1 MRESDTENRGSRR
14 SPELYDR
21 PGKGQYERKKN
32 SRGTKAWPCETCTEP
47 WLWAGKGISWS
58 SSGAITRQHGSV
70 AALPHRLRVCRPRPS
85 KQGGSILL
93 QKAQCAAMLD
103 AACCDAHRSALSRHM
118 HRVAF
123 FGPMFSAC
131 SQSGF
136 YGSTRPETTALQ
148 YRSCILHILF
158 HWGEERNRH
167 FRTFLPAVQR
177 RLSEIA
183 DKVQSFVHKRLSK
196 SPTSGAPLLKEDSPN
211 CRQASFP
218 LSKEVL
224 LTVSTFRFIAPS
236 NLPARQSEAI
246 RNRKSRWPALS

>member
-1 MRESDTENRGSRR
+1 MGRERDSLVFFRCHN
-14 SPELYDR
+14 
-21 PGKGQYERKKN
+21 
-32 SRGTKAWPCETCTEP
+32 KATQVSCSTAPP
-47 WLWAGKGISWS
+47 P
-58 SSGAITRQHGSV
+58 SGVPATTLQ
-70 AALPHRLRVCRPRPS
+70 PR
-85 KQGGSILL
+85 GSILL
-93 QKAQCAAMLD
+93 QKAHCAAMLD
-103 AACCDAHRSALSRHM
+103 AACCDDHRSALSRRM

-123 FGPMFSAC
+123 SGPMFSVC

>member
-1 MRESDTENRGSRR
+1 MG
-14 SPELYDR
+14 
-21 PGKGQYERKKN
+21 RKKDSLVFFRCHN
-32 SRGTKAWPCETCTEP
+32 KATQVSCSTAPP
-47 WLWAGKGISWS
+47 P
-58 SSGAITRQHGSV
+58 SGVPATTLQ
-70 AALPHRLRVCRPRPS
+70 PR
-85 KQGGSILL
+85 GSILL
-93 QKAQCAAMLD
+93 QKAHCAAMLD
-103 AACCDAHRSALSRHM
+103 AACCDDHRSALSRRM

-123 FGPMFSAC
+123 SGPTFSVC
-131 SQSGF
+131 SQSGP
-136 YGSTRPETTALQ
+136 YGSTRPGTPTLQ
-148 YRSCILHILF
+148 SRSCILHILF
-158 HWGEERNRH
+158 HWGKEHNRR
-167 FRTFLPAVQR
+167 FRAFLSIVQR
-177 RLSEIA
+177 KLSEIA

>member
-1 MRESDTENRGSRR
+1 MTDWAKASTRG
-14 SPELYDR
+14 
-21 PGKGQYERKKN
+21 RKTAGAQ
-32 SRGTKAWPCETCTEP
+32 RLGHAETYTEP

-70 AALPHRLRVCRPRPS
+70 AALSHRLRVCRPRPS

-123 FGPMFSAC
+123 FGPMFSVC

-246 RNRKSRWPALS
+246 RNRKSQWPALS